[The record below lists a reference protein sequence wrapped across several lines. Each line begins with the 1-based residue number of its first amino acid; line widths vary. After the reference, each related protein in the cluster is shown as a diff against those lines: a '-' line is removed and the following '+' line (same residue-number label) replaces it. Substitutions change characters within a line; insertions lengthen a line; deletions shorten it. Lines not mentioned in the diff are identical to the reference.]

1 MARRAAFLFGGSI
14 NAAAT
19 DAGLLILRLYA
30 GLALA
35 LAHGYG
41 KLPPSPQFIE
51 GVGELGYPIPLV
63 FAWAAALSEFAGGI
77 LLALGLATRP
87 AAFFIAITMATAGF
101 LAHASDPFNAKEKPF
116 LFLAVAILFVLAGA
130 GRYSIDALLR
140 ER

>member
-1 MARRAAFLFGGSI
+1 MASARRFLVGGSI

-19 DAGLLILRLYA
+19 DAGLLILRVYA

-41 KLPPSPQFIE
+41 KLPPSPRFIE
-51 GVGELGYPIPLV
+51 GVGALGFPLPLV
-63 FAWAAALSEFAGGI
+63 FAWAAALAEFAGGI

-87 AAFFIAITMATAGF
+87 AALFIAITMATAGF
-101 LAHASDPFNAKEKPF
+101 LAHASDPFNVKEKPL
-116 LFLAVAILFVLAGA
+116 LFLAVAVLFLLAGA

-140 ER
+140 KR